1 MSDITKIS
9 ALELSGKIK
18 NNELS
23 VIEVVNEQLK
33 VIKKREPIYNS
44 YITVMEDEAREQAKL
59 VQEKIRFRGFNTILP
74 WPECLWQ

>member
-1 MSDITKIS
+1 MSDITKMS

-33 VIKKREPIYNS
+33 VIKREPIYNS

-59 VQEKIRFRGFNTILP
+59 VQERIDSGDLIDSP
-74 WPECLWQ
+74 WPGACGNKG

>member
-9 ALELSGKIK
+9 ALKLSGKIK

-44 YITVMEDEAREQAKL
+44 YITVMENEAQRQT
-59 VQEKIRFRGFNTILP
+59 INFNRKK
-74 WPECLWQ
+74 